1 MDWEAKTVVGENN
14 WTLEARIPFSELK
27 QTAPREGDEWAVNIA
42 RNRLTGSGA
51 ERYTS
56 WPLLET
62 GFHDLPNFGR
72 FIFKGAA
79 GDQKSTEE
87 NEINREYIRDLAGK
101 IMKLVSLAP
110 EYEKDL
116 SGLLKLENRRT
127 EAEAL
132 LKEWQQL
139 RSEASR
145 TDTDSRRQAKLC
157 NDLPALRQKS
167 DDCIARGIME
177 MLFGK

>member
-1 MDWEAKTVVGENN
+1 
-14 WTLEARIPFSELK
+14 LEARIPFSALARP
-27 QTAPREGDEWAVNIA
+27 APQEGDEWAVNIA
-42 RNRLTGSGA
+42 RNRLTGSGN

-72 FIFKGAA
+72 FVFKGAA
-79 GDQKSTEE
+79 DDRKIVEE
-87 NEINREYIRDLAGK
+87 NEINQKYVRDLAGK
-101 IMKLVSLAP
+101 ITKFISLAP

-116 SGLLKLENRRT
+116 TGLLKLENRRT
-127 EAEAL
+127 EAETL

-145 TDTDSRRQAKLC
+145 PDADCRRLAKLC
-157 NDLPALRQKS
+157 KDLSALRQKS
-167 DDCIARGIME
+167 DDYIARGIME
-177 MLFGK
+177 ILFGK